1 MGGLLKENLDVLQKT
16 GSGLVEVVFVLSVVS
31 PTHPVHEPST
41 HSSGVTSK
49 LTSSCCVSDGTC
61 GIPELP

>member
-31 PTHPVHEPST
+31 PP
-41 HSSGVTSK
+41 
-49 LTSSCCVSDGTC
+49 
-61 GIPELP
+61 